1 MLVEARGS
9 KPTKERS
16 LAISA
21 RWEETEAQRRTAI
34 ATAMAEAG
42 SYQILLA
49 PQVRLSADGTMFW
62 FRRKKLLG
70 SYFALSCR
78 NR

>member
-1 MLVEARGS
+1 MG

-42 SYQILLA
+42 SYQIILLA
-49 PQVRLSADGTMFW
+49 PQVRLLSADGTMFW